1 MRPGSTHWL
10 MGSGVLLQ
18 CREDVIFLARLDVM
32 CYAVMLVSVGK
43 TSFENEGSALFSGL
57 VAWLGK

>member
-10 MGSGVLLQ
+10 MGSGVHSQ
-18 CREDVIFLARLDVM
+18 CREDVNFLARLDVM
-32 CYAVMLVSVGK
+32 CYAVMLASAGK
-43 TSFENEGSALFSGL
+43 TSFGNEGSVLFSGL